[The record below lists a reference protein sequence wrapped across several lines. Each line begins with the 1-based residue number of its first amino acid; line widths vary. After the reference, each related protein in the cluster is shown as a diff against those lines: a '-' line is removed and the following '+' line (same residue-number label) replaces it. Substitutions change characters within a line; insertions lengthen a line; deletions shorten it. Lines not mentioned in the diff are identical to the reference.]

1 MIAAIT
7 GNLWRAL
14 SAFLAGLVVMLL
26 IQIHGLPIIGG
37 GLIARLD
44 RMTELRTAEAKSH
57 RLTKANFRAG
67 MAEARRRELARLA
80 MVKAQQERINAD
92 VQDDHSRR
100 VAVLYAR
107 YDGLLKQARTR
118 AESAAAGQSVPGLPA
133 APGGPDAQT
142 GTNGLPLTELTLAER
157 LEASLIAAQLDGLIT
172 WVERQARVD
181 PNRTDALGD

>member
-1 MIAAIT
+1 MILKWLEANI
-7 GNLWRAL
+7 WRA
-14 SAFLAGLVVMLL
+14 AALALAIYAATLLV
-26 IQIHGLPIIGG
+26 QIHGLPPLGG

-44 RMTELRTAEAKSH
+44 RMTELRTAEANSH
-57 RLTKANFRAG
+57 RRTKANFRAG

-100 VAVLYAR
+100 VAALYAR
-107 YDGLLKQARTR
+107 YHGLLKQARTR

-142 GTNGLPLTELTLAER
+142 GPNGLPLTELTLAER
-157 LEASLIAAQLDGLIT
+157 LEASLIATQLDGLIR

-181 PNRTDALGD
+181 PND

>member
-1 MIAAIT
+1 MFNAIFDP
-7 GNLWRAL
+7 WRAAAL
-14 SAFLAGLVVMLL
+14 ALAGIVAALL
-26 IQIHGLPIIGG
+26 IQVHGLPLIGG

-44 RMTELRTAEAKSH
+44 RMTELRTAEANSH
-57 RLTKANFRAG
+57 RRTKANFRAG

-100 VAVLYAR
+100 VAALYAR

-142 GTNGLPLTELTLAER
+142 GPNGLPLTALTLAER
-157 LEASLIAAQLDGLIT
+157 LEASLIATQLDGLIT